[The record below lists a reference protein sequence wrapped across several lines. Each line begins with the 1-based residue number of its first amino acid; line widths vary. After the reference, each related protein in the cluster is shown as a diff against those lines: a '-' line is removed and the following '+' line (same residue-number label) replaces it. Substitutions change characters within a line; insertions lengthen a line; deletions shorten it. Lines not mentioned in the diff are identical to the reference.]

1 MPSRLADLIRKAR
14 RLAAERDR
22 LIEALAAEWA
32 RALRGQ
38 NLSAGDLDEFWA
50 GLTEEAVRR
59 AGQAA
64 DPRWTP
70 KAWRLEAR
78 DVIARVRTKVEAA
91 LSER

>member
-1 MPSRLADLIRKAR
+1 MPSRLAELIRKAR

-38 NLSAGDLDEFWA
+38 NLSPGDLEEFWA
-50 GLTEEAVRR
+50 ALTEDAVRR
-59 AGQAA
+59 GGRDA
-64 DPRWTP
+64 RWTP
-70 KAWRLEAR
+70 KAWRLEAQ